1 MKDKIE
7 VCRKCEELLD
17 KMIKSLETINDNIYI
32 KIEKFIID
40 NYEMLKNE
48 REYKVLMIKYILLK
62 EREK

>member
-17 KMIKSLETINDNIYI
+17 KMIKSSETINDNIYI

-40 NYEMLKNE
+40 NYEILKNE